1 MCIRDRLAAG
11 RPVILVS
18 EPEAE
23 AALTVSENGLGWVV
37 TPGRPDQLADA
48 VRLASRSQDTGMAE
62 RAVAT
67 ARSFSP
73 ERALASY
80 AALVAELLSD
90 RDVERTA

>member
-1 MCIRDRLAAG
+1 FYNLLAAG

-23 AALTVSENGLGWVV
+23 AALTVSENRLGWVV
-37 TPGRPDQLADA
+37 TPERPDQLADA
-48 VRLASRSQDTGMAE
+48 IRLASRSQDTAMAD

-67 ARSFSP
+67 ARTFSP

-80 AALVAELLSD
+80 AALVRDLL
-90 RDVERTA
+90 